1 MSTDKNIQ
9 TAKRQ
14 PDGYTLLG
22 TGLSCP
28 ECSNEME
35 QIDTTYSNMKTDR
48 CEVGQHTGDI
58 YECKIC
64 EMVFINNML
73 NGKLEPWSY

>member
-1 MSTDKNIQ
+1 MNTDKNIK
-9 TAKRQ
+9 TAQDQ

-28 ECSNEME
+28 ECTKVMK
-35 QIDTTYSNMKTDR
+35 QIDTTYSNIKTDR

-58 YECKIC
+58 YKCKIC
-64 EMVFINNML
+64 ETLYIDNML
-73 NGKLEPWSY
+73 NGKLESWSY

>member
-1 MSTDKNIQ
+1 METTELKGKTATDVY
-9 TAKRQ
+9 AV
-14 PDGYTLLG
+14 LV
-22 TGLSCP
+22 TGLSCT
-28 ECSNEME
+28 ECTKEME

-48 CEVGQHTGDI
+48 CEIGQHTGDI

-64 EMVFINNML
+64 EMLFMDNML